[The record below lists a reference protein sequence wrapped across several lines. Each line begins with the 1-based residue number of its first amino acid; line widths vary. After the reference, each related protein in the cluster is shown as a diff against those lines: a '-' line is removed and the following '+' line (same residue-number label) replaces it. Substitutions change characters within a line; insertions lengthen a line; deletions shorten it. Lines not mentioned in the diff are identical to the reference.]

1 MKNFLIIDIG
11 GTKTT
16 AVMFNNQGEPITEFM
31 VKKSRTYEGKDIV
44 LQNTIELAY
53 EVLKVAGKTKEDIV
67 GIGVAAPGPLD
78 YRTGLIIDAPMMGW
92 KNFPLGDYLRKEFG
106 VPIYVENDGN
116 LGALAEA
123 KVGVAVG
130 ENIVLYQTIST
141 GCGGGIVINGKIYHG
156 RNGFAGEFGHVSV
169 DFSGPKCGCGGNG
182 CFELY
187 ASGSAINSRM
197 KRDIKSGIKSMAFES
212 IDYNLEK
219 VNGKILGDAAEK
231 NDLYAIAML
240 QQEGY
245 YIGVGLAN
253 LINLFDPDVIV
264 LAGGMVKTNKYFWH
278 TMMNEIRRRA
288 CFPFDEDRIRISQL
302 NDKVVAYG
310 AYVMLKDALDRGLE
324 IRPKNKEK
332 R

>member
-16 AVMFNNQGEPITEFM
+16 AVVFNNQGEPITDFM
-31 VKKSRTYEGKDIV
+31 VRKSRTYEGEDIV
-44 LQNTIELAY
+44 FQNTVELAY
-53 EVLKVAGKTKEDIV
+53 EVLQAAGMTKEDIS

-78 YRTGLIIDAPMMGW
+78 YKTGLIIDVPMMGW
-92 KNFPLGDYLRKEFG
+92 KNFPLGDYLRDEFG
-106 VPIYVENDGN
+106 VPVYVENDGN

-123 KVGVAVG
+123 NVGVAKG
-130 ENIVLYQTIST
+130 ENVVLYQTIST
-141 GCGGGIVINGKIYHG
+141 GCGGGIAIDGKIYHG
-156 RNGFAGEFGHVSV
+156 RNGFAGEFGHVSI
-169 DFSGPKCGCGGNG
+169 DFSGPKCGCGGSG

-187 ASGSAINSRM
+187 ASGSAMNSRM
-197 KRDIKSGIKSMAFES
+197 KRDIESGIKSLAFES
-212 IDYNLEK
+212 IDYNPEK
-219 VNGKILGDAAEK
+219 VNGKILSDAAMK
-231 NDLYAIAML
+231 GDPYAISML

-264 LAGGMVKTNKYFWH
+264 LAGGMVKADKYFWY
-278 TMMNEIRRRA
+278 TMMNEISRHT

-310 AYVMLKDALDRGLE
+310 AYVMLKDALDKGL
-324 IRPKNKEK
+324 
-332 R
+332 